1 MKSWTANVTLQS
13 AKKSK
18 EDIEKEMREYNEDQL
33 QPARLGFDRAEQC
46 VEEFEAKLSSS
57 SAFADLDNIKSRSVI
72 NDLLTRMSHT
82 DLLYKNA
89 NVMVFAVLDQAT
101 CGTSHAM
108 TIKPYERKKGWK
120 HYIHDLTI
128 FPYRDGEMGRIPK
141 GSYEVVH

>member
-1 MKSWTANVTLQS
+1 MKECTNELKPWTANVTLQS

-33 QPARLGFDRAEQC
+33 KLVMLGCDRAEQC

-57 SAFADLDNIKSRSVI
+57 TFADLDNIKSSSVI
-72 NDLLTRMSHT
+72 NELIKRMSHT
-82 DLLYKNA
+82 DLLYKNV

-101 CGTSHAM
+101 RGTSHAM

-120 HYIHDLTI
+120 HCIHGLTV
-128 FPYRDGEMGRIPK
+128 FPCREG
-141 GSYEVVH
+141 